1 MRGYFGAKMDLKKL
15 TDGGGVV
22 IDGVGAVGV
31 TLTVELQGPLPEQV
45 RVAGVHSEGSV
56 EGAWPADNG

>member
-1 MRGYFGAKMDLKKL
+1 MDLKKL